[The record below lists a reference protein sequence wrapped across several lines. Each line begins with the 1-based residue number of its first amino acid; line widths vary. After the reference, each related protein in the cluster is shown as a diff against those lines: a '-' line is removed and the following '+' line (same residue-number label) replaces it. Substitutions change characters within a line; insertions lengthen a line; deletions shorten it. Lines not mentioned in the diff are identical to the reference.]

1 MEGSSMKTVTSILA
15 IGLIV
20 MSGCT
25 ADNTGVEM
33 KDYEQQ
39 QLSTSPTT
47 DSLNDMNYETNEKV
61 DNARKALP
69 FQQFDLEI
77 DYVDTLS
84 YEIQYVSNES
94 QTRAVI
100 HEIEEEKISGEKAL
114 DQLTPHFM
122 ELSFDEDSSEQ
133 EVIEDVLQVF
143 GLDETYKEFK
153 LRVIYSNGL
162 EAEYED

>member
-1 MEGSSMKTVTSILA
+1 MKILTSVLTIALIA
-15 IGLIV
+15 I
-20 MSGCT
+20 SGC
-25 ADNTGVEM
+25 AAGNNGEEM
-33 KDYEQQ
+33 MDYEQQ
-39 QLSTSPTT
+39 PLSTTPPT

-61 DNARKALP
+61 DKARKALP
-69 FQQFDLEI
+69 FQQFVLEI

-84 YEIQYVSNES
+84 YEIQYVSDES

-100 HEIEEEKISGEKAL
+100 HEIGEEKISGEKAL
-114 DQLTPHFM
+114 NQLTPHFM

-143 GLDETYKEFK
+143 GLDETYKEFT
-153 LRVIYSNGL
+153 LRVVYSNGI

>member
-1 MEGSSMKTVTSILA
+1 MKTVTSIMA
-15 IGLIV
+15 ISLIV

-25 ADNTGVEM
+25 ADNNGEQM
-33 KDYEQQ
+33 MDYEQQ
-39 QLSTSPTT
+39 PLSTAPTT

-61 DNARKALP
+61 DKARKALP

-84 YEIQYVSNES
+84 YQIKYVSNEA

-100 HEIEEEKISGEKAL
+100 NEIGEEKISGEKAL

-153 LRVIYSNGL
+153 LRVVYSNGL

>member
-1 MEGSSMKTVTSILA
+1 MKTVTSILA
-15 IGLIV
+15 LCLIV

-25 ADNTGVEM
+25 ADKNGKQM
-33 KDYEQQ
+33 MDYEQQ
-39 QLSTSPTT
+39 PLSTAPTT
-47 DSLNDMNYETNEKV
+47 DSLNDMNDQTNEKV
-61 DNARKALP
+61 DNAIKALP

-84 YEIQYVSNES
+84 YQIKYVSNEA
-94 QTRAVI
+94 QTRAI
-100 HEIEEEKISGEKAL
+100 INEIGEEKISGEKAL

-153 LRVIYSNGL
+153 LRVVYSNGL